1 MNSSI
6 ITTLIVLS
14 AATVHGQP
22 LQAKIKRGDEY
33 LPFASKTLDSRPDY
47 KVNPV
52 NLELSRY
59 GGWKA
64 RRHDQGTGFFR
75 VKKINGR
82 WWAIDPEGYLFI
94 HKALNTVTSDYQNPD
109 QVYGMLREHGFNG
122 FGCWTWDGTTG
133 RVEQNLIKAS
143 TVKNRIPMAYTPK
156 VSFIGNYCRERLP
169 KGTRRIELPV
179 FDDGFETR
187 AVEYAKE
194 FMPYVNDPHV
204 FGYFTDNELPF
215 KTGLQDHL
223 AITDPNDPNYKTA
236 IHFLKKRGKTPATK
250 DQDDVDAYTALIGE
264 RYFKVVRDAIRRV
277 DPNHMII
284 GSRCH
289 SAEKFNQAFMKN
301 AGKYVDVF
309 SANHYN
315 HWGDRRFETRN
326 MSEWS
331 GRPLLFSEF
340 YVMSSAGVKAATG
353 AGYTSPDQ
361 TSRALFYQNYLSTYA
376 ESGSVVGFHWFKYGE
391 NGNNTGVVNQKGVF
405 YTELLN
411 SMKQMNKHLYDFI
424 NYADTRPAPDLVL
437 APEADAYFEG
447 GANRGTLP
455 DLKTKYASSSK
466 SGSFRQTYLRFDV
479 SSLKDP
485 IDSAKIV
492 LRSLLNGNAAGFF
505 KAELVKNNTWGET
518 TIERS
523 NAPDGSTELH
533 TFSDGGSDLEID
545 VSSVIAQAVAGDGKL
560 SIRIVST
567 SPTGGGTPTYGS
579 REHPDRVARPA
590 MMVHFLKDKTPSSAH
605 R

>member
-1 MNSSI
+1 MNSSLL
-6 ITTLIVLS
+6 TAFIVLTT
-14 AATVHGQP
+14 ATVYGQLP
-22 LQAKIKRGDEY
+22 HARIKSGDGY
-33 LPFASKTLDSRPDY
+33 FPFASKTLDSRSDY
-47 KVNPV
+47 TVNPA
-52 NLELSRY
+52 NLELSKY

-94 HKALNTVTSDYQNPD
+94 HKALNSVNSDYQNPD
-109 QVYGMLREHGFNG
+109 QIYGMMREHGFNG
-122 FGCWTWDGTTG
+122 FGNWTWDGTSGPPEKNIIT
-133 RVEQNLIKAS
+133 AS
-143 TVKNRIPMAYTPK
+143 TVRNKTPMAYTPK
-156 VSFIGNYCRERLP
+156 VSFIGNYRNERLP

-179 FDDGFETR
+179 FDEGFESK
-187 AVEYAKE
+187 AIEYAKE

-236 IHFLKKRGKTPATK
+236 IHFLKKRGKEPSSL
-250 DQDDVDAYTALIGE
+250 DQSDAHAYTALMGE
-264 RYFKVVRDAIRRV
+264 RYFKVVHDAIRRV
-277 DPNHMII
+277 DSNHMII
-284 GSRCH
+284 GSRCN

-301 AGKYVDVF
+301 AGKYIDIF
-309 SANHYN
+309 SANQYN
-315 HWGDRRFETRN
+315 HWGDRRFETKN

-340 YVMSSAGVKAATG
+340 YVMSSVGGRADTG

-361 TSRALFYQNYLSTYA
+361 ISRALFYQNYISTYA
-376 ESGSVVGFHWFKYGE
+376 ESGCVVGFHWFKYGE
-391 NGNNTGVVNQKGVF
+391 GNNNTGVVNDKGVF
-405 YTELLN
+405 YTELLT

-424 NYADTRPAPDLVL
+424 DHADSRPAPDVIL

-455 DLKTKYASSSK
+455 DLKTKYASSSR
-466 SGSFRQTYLRFDV
+466 STAFRQIYLRFDV

-492 LRSLLNGNAAGFF
+492 LRSLLNGNATGIF

-518 TIERS
+518 TIRNS
-523 NAPDGSTELH
+523 NAPDGSTLLH

-545 VSSVIAQAVAGDGKL
+545 ISSVIAQAVAGDGKL

-567 SPTGGGTPTYGS
+567 SPSGGGAPTYGS
-579 REHPDRVARPA
+579 KEHPDRVARPA
-590 MMVHFLKDKTPSSAH
+590 MMVEFLKDEASSGAH

>member
-1 MNSSI
+1 MNPSI
-6 ITTLIVLS
+6 LTAVIVLTT
-14 AATVHGQP
+14 ATVYGQLP
-22 LQAKIKRGDEY
+22 QARIKSGDGY
-33 LPFASKTLDSRPDY
+33 FPFASKTLDSRSDY
-47 KVNPV
+47 TVNPA
-52 NLELSRY
+52 NLELSKY

-109 QVYGMLREHGFNG
+109 QVYGMMREHGFNG
-122 FGCWTWDGTTG
+122 FGNWTWDGTAG
-133 RVEQNLIKAS
+133 RSEQNIVKAS
-143 TVKNRIPMAYTPK
+143 TVKNKTPMAYTPK
-156 VSFIGNYCRERLP
+156 VSFIGNYRKERLP

-179 FDDGFETR
+179 FDDGFETK
-187 AVEYAKE
+187 AIEYAKK
-194 FMPYVNDPHV
+194 FIPYVNDPHV

-236 IHFLKKRGKTPATK
+236 IHFLKKRGKTPSTR
-250 DQDDVDAYTALIGE
+250 DQSDADAYTALMGE

-277 DPNHMII
+277 DTNHMII

-289 SAEKFNQAFMKN
+289 SAEKFNEAFMRN
-301 AGKYVDVF
+301 AGKYLDIF

-315 HWGDRRFETRN
+315 HWGDRRFETKN

-340 YVMSSAGVKAATG
+340 YVMSSVGGNADTG

-361 TSRALFYQNYLSTYA
+361 TALALFYQNYISTYA
-376 ESGSVVGFHWFKYGE
+376 ESGCVVGFHWFKYGE
-391 NGNNTGVVNQKGVF
+391 NSNNTGVVDQKGVF
-405 YTELLN
+405 YTELLT
-411 SMKQMNKHLYDFI
+411 SMKQMNTRLYDYI
-424 NYADTRPAPDLVL
+424 DYADSRPAPDVML
-437 APEADAYFEG
+437 APEADACFEG
-447 GANRGTLP
+447 GTNRGKLP
-455 DLKTKYASSSK
+455 DLKTKYASSSR
-466 SGSFRQTYLRFDV
+466 SSAFRQIYLRFDV
-479 SSLKDP
+479 SSLKNP
-485 IDSAKIV
+485 ISSAKIV
-492 LRSLLNGNAAGFF
+492 LRSLLNGNATGIFQ
-505 KAELVKNNTWGET
+505 AELVKNNTWGET
-518 TIERS
+518 TIRNS
-523 NAPDGSTELH
+523 NAPDGSTVLH

-560 SIRIVST
+560 SIRLVST
-567 SPTGGGTPTYGS
+567 SPSGGGTPTYGS
-579 REHPDRVARPA
+579 KEHPDRVARPA
-590 MMVHFLKDKTPSSAH
+590 MMVHFLKDKTSSSAH